1 MIVSL
6 SGQKRCGKS
15 TVANILVNKFAFK
28 EIALA
33 DPLRDLCSKVFNI
46 PLSTFLSD
54 ELKEQQFERPV
65 FLNEDHLGHILAIIE
80 NEWGFE
86 VTPESSAAMS
96 EFIGVGFKHPRQI
109 LQIVGT
115 EIIRGSIDD
124 NIFLNLAD
132 KRIERLNCNVV
143 VSDVRFTVEQE
154 WAKNK
159 GAMMVLIKRP
169 NLNLPTDT
177 HISENQLTNEDIYG
191 TIITNDCDLNVFKH
205 DVHQYFGM
213 IMSKRS
219 N

>member
-6 SGQKRCGKS
+6 SGVKRSGKS
-15 TVANILVNKFAFK
+15 TVASILVNKFAFK

-33 DPLRDLCSKVFNI
+33 DPLRALCSKVFDI

-54 ELKEQQFERPV
+54 ELKEKQFERPV
-65 FLNEDHLGHILAIIE
+65 FLNEAHLGHILAIIE

-86 VTPESSAAMS
+86 VTPEASGAMS

-115 EIIRGSIDD
+115 EVIRGSIDD

-132 KRIERLNCNVV
+132 RRIEELNGNVV
-143 VSDVRFTVEQE
+143 VSDVRFEVEQQ
-154 WAKNK
+154 WAKK
-159 GAMMVLIKRP
+159 QGALMCLIKRP
-169 NLNLPTDT
+169 HLKLPSDT
-177 HISENQLTNEDIYG
+177 HVSENQLTNEDIYD
-191 TIITNDCDLNVFKH
+191 IIMTNDAELSVFKH

-213 IMSKRS
+213 IMLKRS